1 MPRSSARTLTINRA
15 EPCKE
20 KLMKRLYLSKEKKM
34 FGVCGGIADYYDID
48 PALVRVGW
56 IVLTLVTGIVPG
68 IIAYI
73 LAAIVVPPAPE

>member
-1 MPRSSARTLTINRA
+1 
-15 EPCKE
+15 
-20 KLMKRLYLSKEKKM
+20 MKRLYLSKEKKM
-34 FGVCGGIADYYDID
+34 FGVCGGIADYYEID

>member
-1 MPRSSARTLTINRA
+1 MGELI
-15 EPCKE
+15 
-20 KLMKRLYLSKEKKM
+20 MKRLYLSKEKKI
-34 FGVCGGIADYYDID
+34 FGVCGGIAEYYEID

-56 IVLTLVTGIVPG
+56 IVLTLVTGVVPG